1 MKENIENSE
10 SYFITTG
17 VTVTNGDTNEV
28 KVNMRTPN
36 FDLLQT
42 NSQYLS
48 RLSTPGSPKRR

>member
-28 KVNMRTPN
+28 KVKMRTPN
-36 FDLLQT
+36 FDQLQT
-42 NSQYLS
+42 NGQYLS